1 MRGTCGDSGGG
12 GREECVGEAMDG
24 EELRRR
30 EVAAVIWKGGGGGCD
45 LEGRR
50 SGVRGLGFVARWV
63 CSFFVC
69 FLG

>member
-1 MRGTCGDSGGG
+1 MGRRDLGLRGWTRMRGTCGDSGGG

-50 SGVRGLGFVARWV
+50 SGVRGERG
-63 CSFFVC
+63 
-69 FLG
+69 